1 MFKPQHAGIYFT
13 DEHIQQAQKNRTSEP
28 YPSAWALLDDIP
40 ETDGLTTAQINALR
54 YRFEGDESAG
64 EKTVDL
70 LRRGDINIGED
81 TIYIEAVAVTLTLAQ
96 CFEMVRDHLSFPL
109 ASQAAWLEA
118 FTTRVKQ
125 LNQPAYELM
134 HFEHLWLNLLNLV
147 AGIVLE
153 DEDRFQKAV
162 EIYKESIQHDIHPE
176 GYIHKAVDA
185 QDGHGMY
192 RMLLSAQALILTA
205 EAASHVGENLWAY
218 EYRGVSAMTPT
229 PYLLYYYYFP
239 DKWRWDAPLEKE
251 AAQALYKRHA
261 GFWDMAQRQ
270 KPSRDRKI
278 LLTELRPIYDVWGG
292 GLTTLTH
299 GGTVE
304 TKRRGLFG

>member
-1 MFKPQHAGIYFT
+1 MFKPQHTGIYFT
-13 DEHIQQAQKNRTSEP
+13 DEHIQQAQKNRESEP
-28 YPSAWALLDDIP
+28 YLSAWARLRDMP
-40 ETDGLTTAQINALR
+40 ESDRLTTAQLNALR
-54 YRFEGDESAG
+54 YRFESDDDAG

-70 LRRGDINIGED
+70 LRGGDINIGED
-81 TIYIEAVAVTLTLAQ
+81 TIYIEAVAVTLALAQ
-96 CFEMVRDHLSFPL
+96 CFEMARDHLSFPH

-118 FTTRVKQ
+118 FTTRVEQ
-125 LNQPAYELM
+125 LNHPAYDLL

-153 DEDRFQKAV
+153 QEERFQKAV
-162 EIYKESIQHDIHPE
+162 EIYKAAIQHDVHPE

-185 QDGHGMY
+185 QDGHGLY
-192 RMLLSAQALILTA
+192 RMLLSTQALILTA
-205 EAASHVGENLWAY
+205 EAASHAGENLWAY

-229 PYLLYYYYFP
+229 PYLLYYYYYP

-261 GFWDMAQRQ
+261 GFWEMAQRQ

-278 LLTELRPIYDVWGG
+278 LLTELRPIYDIWGG

-299 GGTVE
+299 GGTGE
-304 TKRRGLFG
+304 IKRRGLFG